1 MIRYFII
8 LACLL
13 LALPVI
19 ADDIV
24 FIHTI
29 GSNASVWDSVTHPLQ
44 NSFTTWV
51 WEMPGHGKTAAAD
64 NLTIDSAVELFGEFL
79 EENNIDYPVIV
90 GHGMGGLIA
99 MQYAFA
105 NPATVNRLVLID
117 AAPKQ
122 MAQKEQ
128 KIAIAKQLTS
138 NYDRFVASYFL
149 NMSPYD
155 EVTDTIVDQALRTD
169 QMSFTQLLLSSFDYD
184 ITAELPRQAIPLLV
198 IGSNLLFPDQDKAL
212 EQLHILGFGT
222 ARTISFKTMPGTG
235 HFVMLEQPNFLAS
248 VILAFAIGH

>member
-1 MIRYFII
+1 MNRYFII
-8 LACLL
+8 LTCLL
-13 LALPVI
+13 LALPVV
-19 ADDIV
+19 AADIV

-29 GSNASVWDSVTHPLQ
+29 GSDASVWDSVTQPFQ
-44 NSFTTWV
+44 ESFTTWV
-51 WEMPGHGKTAAAD
+51 WEMPGHGKTDAVG

-99 MQYAFA
+99 MQHAFA
-105 NPATVNRLVLID
+105 SPAKVNRLVLID

-128 KIAIAKQLTS
+128 KVAIAKQLTT

-149 NMSPYD
+149 NMSPHD
-155 EVTDTIVDQALRTD
+155 DVTDRIVDQALRTD
-169 QMSFTQLLLSSFDYD
+169 QMSFTQLLLSSFDFD
-184 ITAELPRQAIPLLV
+184 ITAELPRQAIPILL

-212 EQLHILGFGT
+212 EQLHMIGFGA

-235 HFVMLEQPNFLAS
+235 HFVMLEQPNYLAS
-248 VILAFAIGH
+248 VILAFSIGH